1 MTKFEELQ
9 AIIERNK
16 KKGKPA
22 KSTDTEDDP
31 LEVPGITESSKGG
44 NPHMEFATDEQ
55 DPDLLD
61 QLHMKAKTKPNDG
74 SNAASW
80 DATWD

>member
-9 AIIERNK
+9 EIITRNK
-16 KKGKPA
+16 NKGKNDNNCELDND
-22 KSTDTEDDP
+22 S
-31 LEVPGITESSKGG
+31 LEVAGSEGTKKPLISCGD
-44 NPHMEFATDEQ
+44 DET

-61 QLHMKAKTKPNDG
+61 QLRFKAKYRPNDG